1 MPDPDETQTI
11 TGWRTASR
19 FYRKTPGLGWLLAL
33 LAIPLLLGLVGWAAL
48 DKFDGRDGSP
58 LPSTGSSAT
67 APLVVGA
74 LSIERNGNDVTL
86 SGDLPDPAA
95 KTKLLDTL
103 EGVFGPDA
111 NLVDNLDIK
120 AGVTV
125 ADLSGLGG
133 VFKAASDI
141 PDFGWKLDGDTVTM
155 TGGAPSDDVKS
166 AVDAAAKAAWPNA
179 KIDNRIQLVAASA
192 APGNPCGNLQ
202 ADINRLLSTPINF
215 DSDGGTLTSQSEQ
228 TLTTVATTIKVCPDS
243 RVAVTGFTDNTGDDA
258 INVPLSADRAK
269 SVADFLV
276 SQGVAADHVT
286 SMGMGSANPIASN
299 DTVEGRGLNRRVEIT
314 VS

>member
-1 MPDPDETQTI
+1 MADPDETQTI

-33 LAIPLLLGLVGWAAL
+33 LAIPLLLGLVGWAT
-48 DKFDGRDGSP
+48 FEESDGRDEP
-58 LPSTGSSAT
+58 ALPSAASSAT
-67 APLVVGA
+67 AHAVVGA
-74 LSIERNGNDVTL
+74 LSIQRNGNDVTL

-95 KTKLLDTL
+95 KTNLLDTL

-120 AGVTV
+120 SGVTV

-133 VFKAASDI
+133 VFKAASGI
-141 PDFGWKLDGDTVTM
+141 PDFGWKIDGDTVTM

-166 AVDAAAKAAWPNA
+166 AVGAAATAAWPNA
-179 KIDNRIQLVAASA
+179 KIDNRIQPVTPSA

-202 ADINRLLSTPINF
+202 ADINGLLSTPINF
-215 DSDGGTLTSQSEQ
+215 DSDGGTLTPQSEQ
-228 TLTTVATTIKVCPDS
+228 ALTAVATTVKVCPDS
-243 RVAVTGFTDNTGDDA
+243 RIAVTGFTDNSGNDA

-269 SVADFLV
+269 AVADFLV
-276 SQGVAADHVT
+276 SQGVPADHVT
-286 SMGMGSANPIASN
+286 SMGMGSANPIAGN
-299 DTVEGRGLNRRVEIT
+299 DTAEGRGLNRRVEIT